1 MNIISNEKLIR
12 RNSRIAQVAGLGG
25 LIVLMIGIYFLFTKP
40 NEITIIWGT
49 VIAGFILSQVG
60 IFFTNRWGRVPRPDQ
75 HLNSALK
82 GLDSNYS
89 IYHYSGP
96 TPHLLVG
103 PAGIWA
109 LITHYQRGTIMY
121 ERGRYRQKGGGFV
134 LGYLKIFGQEG
145 IGRPDLEVEGEKE
158 AVTKFLKK
166 KMPDKEIPP
175 VQAAL
180 VFTDERATL
189 ETDDAPIPT
198 VTSKKL
204 KEFIRK
210 AAKSKP
216 LSPIRIQEVR
226 EALEGTTAI
235 FSSTEDTAESDG

>member
-1 MNIISNEKLIR
+1 MNIISNDKLIR
-12 RNSRIAQVAGLGG
+12 RNARIAQITGLGG
-25 LIVLMIGIYFLFTKP
+25 LVVLLIGIYVLFTRP
-40 NEITIIWGT
+40 NEIAIIWGT
-49 VIAGFILSQVG
+49 VIVGFMLSQVG

-89 IYHYSGP
+89 IYHYLSP

-103 PAGIWA
+103 PAGVWT
-109 LITHYQRGTIMY
+109 LITHYQHGTITY
-121 ERGRYRQKGGGFV
+121 ERGRYRQRGGGFV
-134 LGYLKIFGQEG
+134 LGYLKVFGQEG
-145 IGRPDLEVEGEKE
+145 IGRPDLEVETEKE

-166 KMPDKEIPP
+166 RMPDKEIPP

-180 VFTDERATL
+180 VFTDERANL
-189 ETDDAPIPT
+189 ETDDAPMPT
-198 VTSKKL
+198 LTSKKL

-210 AAKSKP
+210 TAKAKP
-216 LSPIRIQEVR
+216 LSTVHIREIR

-235 FSSTEDTAESDG
+235 FSSKEDTAESD